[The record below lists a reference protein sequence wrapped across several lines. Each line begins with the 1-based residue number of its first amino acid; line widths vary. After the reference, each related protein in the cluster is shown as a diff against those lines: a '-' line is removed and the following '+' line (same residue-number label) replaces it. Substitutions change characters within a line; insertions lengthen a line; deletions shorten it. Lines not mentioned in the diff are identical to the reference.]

1 MTSFDYPKHK
11 QNKLKLHDNV
21 LEFKVHL
28 ESKII
33 LIQSLDKEEM
43 DKINVQ
49 IIYNLQIFL
58 WP

>member
-11 QNKLKLHDNV
+11 QNNLKLHDNV

-33 LIQSLDKEEM
+33 LIQSLDKEEWIKLM
-43 DKINVQ
+43 YK
-49 IIYNLQIFL
+49 
-58 WP
+58 